1 MIDRDKVVAVLRRR
15 FCNATPEVIAS
26 AANAIV
32 GLDDE
37 WEEVTDRVGEFGFA
51 VSSECNDICYLA
63 EQIQNGALVR
73 IYRRRDEFC
82 EPPA

>member
-15 FCNATPEVIAS
+15 FSDATPDVIAS

-37 WEEVTDRVGEFGFA
+37 WEEVTDRVADFGFS
-51 VSSECNDICYLA
+51 VSPDCRDICYLA
-63 EQIQNGALVR
+63 EEVQNGALVR
-73 IYRRRDEFC
+73 VYRRREEFKD
-82 EPPA
+82 PSF